1 MKRIGIIGGG
11 AAGMMAAAAALEA
24 EDAEIHLFEKNTHLG
39 AKVIISGGG
48 RCNVTTGLRDL
59 GEVLKRYPRGAR
71 FIRTAMYAFP
81 PDAVYA
87 WFEQHGVPLKTEKDL
102 RVFPRSDDGHDV
114 VDAFEK
120 LFAQSKRVHV
130 HLKTGAHEVTH
141 KAGKFHLTTK
151 DGQEFVLDSLVLT
164 TGGQAYRQTGSTGDG
179 YTFAEAFG
187 HSITPLGPS
196 LNAFVLQEEWPK
208 RLSGVSFQK
217 AILSV
222 AKPKAFS
229 YAAPILLTHK
239 GTSGP
244 AVFAISAHTAFERFA
259 TEQPLPISLDVLPS
273 FAEQELTDLLL
284 KAKKD
289 DAKKQLVTVL
299 AQLVPRSFALEALQ
313 ELKQPADHILAE
325 TPDSF
330 LRRLAQW
337 LKHVPLHVIGRS
349 AGEEFVTA
357 GGVNTAEVDPKTME
371 SRKTPGL
378 FFAGE
383 ILDVDGYTGGF
394 NLQASWATGRL
405 AGKGASEGKPISA

>member
-1 MKRIGIIGGG
+1 MRRVGIVGGG

-24 EDAEIHLFEKNTHLG
+24 GAQVHLFEKNTHLG

-48 RCNVTTGLRDL
+48 RCNVTTGFTDL
-59 GEVLKRYPRGAR
+59 PEVLKRYPRGAR

-87 WFEQHGVPLKTEKDL
+87 WFEKHGVPLKVEKDL

-114 VDAFEK
+114 VGAFERI
-120 LFAQSKRVHV
+120 FAKGKVRV
-130 HLKTGAHEVTH
+130 HLKADIRQIEKRGDTFTV
-141 KAGKFHLTTK
+141 TTK
-151 DGQEFVLDSLVLT
+151 DGQRFEVDRLILT

-179 YTFAEAFG
+179 YAFAEALG
-187 HSITPLGPS
+187 HTITPLGPS
-196 LNAFVLQEEWPK
+196 LNSFILLEEWPK

-217 AILSV
+217 AVLSV
-222 AKPKAFS
+222 TQPKPFA
-229 YAAPILLTHK
+229 YPAPILLTHK

-244 AVFAISAHTAFERFA
+244 AVFAISAHTAFEKLSKER
-259 TEQPLPISLDVLPS
+259 PLTISLDVLPGFS
-273 FAEQELTDLLL
+273 EQELTDMLL
-284 KAKKD
+284 KFKKLEG
-289 DAKKQLVTVL
+289 KKQLITIL
-299 AQLVPRSFALEALQ
+299 ATLVPRSFAQEALT
-313 ELKQPADHILAE
+313 ELQQNPDHILAE

-394 NLQASWATGRL
+394 NLQASWATGHL
-405 AGKGASEGKPISA
+405 AGQSASV